1 MKYRAGAGMAWWPQG
16 DPLELA
22 EYGRAIVRGWWV
34 LALCM
39 LAGLGSA
46 ALATAAATP
55 SYQSG
60 VKFFVVSPPAAGQ
73 SALQS
78 RELSKQRIPAYAS
91 LVKSEK
97 FVEGLV
103 RNGTTGLSAAAI
115 TDSISASADKET
127 LMLSVVVTRPDKAQ
141 AVDTARAIAASLS
154 AAAGELEAGRTP
166 TGAGETVL
174 NVVEGPT
181 EEAAPVSPRPS
192 LNLALG
198 GLLGL
203 GAGIAVAVSRRL
215 LDKTLRTMEDVEAAA
230 GLPVLAG
237 VPAPAPKGSKVRR
250 EQASLLEEAGRRL
263 RTNMDHFPAM
273 PASGVVAVTSATAG
287 EGTSSVALL
296 LARSWAEA
304 GVPVLL
310 VEADLRSPRLA
321 GQLGLGGGPGLAD
334 VLAGRAAL
342 GKAIAHTED
351 NGLHVLAA
359 GTVPAAPTELLAGR
373 ATAAVLGQL
382 RDTYS
387 RVIIDAPAMQPFSDA
402 ALLAANADCTVL
414 VLRRGRVTRELLKS
428 SLRNLELVNARL
440 AGVVLT
446 ALPLRRSK
454 RFFTARSGPPAAP
467 APVPAAAPGAP
478 ADPAVTRA
486 AARR

>member
-1 MKYRAGAGMAWWPQG
+1 
-16 DPLELA
+16 LE
-22 EYGRAIVRGWWV
+22 
-34 LALCM
+34 
-39 LAGLGSA
+39 
-46 ALATAAATP
+46 P
-55 SYQSG
+55 
-60 VKFFVVSPPAAGQ
+60 
-73 SALQS
+73 
-78 RELSKQRIPAYAS
+78 
-91 LVKSEK
+91 
-97 FVEGLV
+97 
-103 RNGTTGLSAAAI
+103 
-115 TDSISASADKET
+115 
-127 LMLSVVVTRPDKAQ
+127 
-141 AVDTARAIAASLS
+141 
-154 AAAGELEAGRTP
+154 GRTQ

-181 EEAAPVSPRPS
+181 EEAAPVSPRPT

-203 GAGIAVAVSRRL
+203 GAGIAIAVSRRL
-215 LDKTLRTMEDVEAAA
+215 MDKTLRTVEDAEAAA

-237 VPAPAPKGSKVRR
+237 VPVQAPAGTAPASARR
-250 EQASLLEEAGRRL
+250 EQAPSRLEEAGRRL
-263 RTNMDHFPAM
+263 RTNIDHFPAM

-287 EGTSSVALL
+287 EGKSSVALL
-296 LARSWAEA
+296 LARSWAQA
-304 GVPVLL
+304 GVSVLL

-321 GQLGLGGGPGLAD
+321 GDLGLGGGPGLAD

-342 GKAIAHTED
+342 GKAIARPEG
-351 NGLHVLAA
+351 NGPHVLAA
-359 GTVPAAPTELLAGR
+359 GTVPATPTELLAGR

-402 ALLAANADCTVL
+402 ALLAAHADCTVL

-446 ALPLRRSK
+446 ALPLRRPK
-454 RFFTARSGPPAAP
+454 RFFTARSRPPAAP
-467 APVPAAAPGAP
+467 APVAVPGAP
-478 ADPAVTRA
+478 ADPAVKRA

>member
-1 MKYRAGAGMAWWPQG
+1 M
-16 DPLELA
+16 ELA

-34 LALCM
+34 LVLCV

-55 SYQSG
+55 SYQSS

-78 RELSKQRIPAYAS
+78 RELSKQRILAYPG
-91 LVKSEK
+91 LVKSDK

-115 TDSISASADKET
+115 TESISASADKDT
-127 LMLSVVVTRPDKAQ
+127 LMLTVVVSLPDRAK
-141 AVDTARAIAASLS
+141 AVDTARAVAGSLGAAV
-154 AAAGELEAGRTP
+154 GELEAGRTE
-166 TGAGETVL
+166 TGAGQTVL
-174 NVVEGPT
+174 KVVAGPT
-181 EEAAPVSPRPS
+181 DETAPVSPRPT

-203 GAGIAVAVSRRL
+203 GAGIAIAVSRRL
-215 LDKTLRTMEDVEAAA
+215 LDKTLRTVADVEAAA
-230 GLPVLAG
+230 GLPLLAG
-237 VPAPAPKGSKVRR
+237 LPVPAPAAGSAGQAPKGSPARRR
-250 EQASLLEEAGRRL
+250 ESASALGEAVRRL
-263 RTNMDHFPAM
+263 RTNIDHFPAM

-287 EGTSSVALL
+287 EGKSSAALL

-304 GVPVLL
+304 GVSVLL

-321 GQLGLGGGPGLAD
+321 GELGLGGGLGLAD

-342 GKAIAHTED
+342 GKAIAQTD
-351 NGLHVLAA
+351 GNGPHILAA

-373 ATAAVLGQL
+373 STATVLGQL

-402 ALLAANADCTVL
+402 ALLAASADCTVL
-414 VLRRGRVTRELLKS
+414 VLRRGRVTRELLAS
-428 SLRNLELVNARL
+428 SLRNLELVGARL

-446 ALPLRRSK
+446 DLPLRRPG
-454 RFFTARSGPPAAP
+454 RFTARSGRPPAPAQAAAVAP
-467 APVPAAAPGAP
+467 AAEAPAGVPAGPR
-478 ADPAVTRA
+478 VKHA
-486 AARR
+486 AARQ